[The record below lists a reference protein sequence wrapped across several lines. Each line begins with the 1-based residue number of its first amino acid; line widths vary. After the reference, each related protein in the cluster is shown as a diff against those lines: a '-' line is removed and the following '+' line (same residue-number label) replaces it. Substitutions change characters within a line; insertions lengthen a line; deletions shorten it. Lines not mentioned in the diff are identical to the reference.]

1 MQTLKSLRISSL
13 VLTQYT
19 NVTDGQT
26 LQDGIGRA
34 VRSVARQQ
42 LYSLNCSVVKVKQA
56 SRYSILDLK

>member
-1 MQTLKSLRISSL
+1 MQTLKSLRIPSL

-34 VRSVARQQ
+34 MRSVARQQ
-42 LYSLNCSVVKVKQA
+42 LSKYNRRLGTLYLN
-56 SRYSILDLK
+56 